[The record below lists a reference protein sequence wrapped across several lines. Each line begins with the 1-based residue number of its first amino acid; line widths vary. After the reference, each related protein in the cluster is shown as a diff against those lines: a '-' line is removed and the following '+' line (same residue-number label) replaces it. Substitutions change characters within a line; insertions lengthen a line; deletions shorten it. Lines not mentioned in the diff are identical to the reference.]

1 MLGKENTKEQVIDN
15 QSRLIR
21 MQKEDTLLSSSQ
33 QILKLPEGF
42 TIGKAIGGGD
52 CFFDAVA
59 QGLRQLRPGMEF
71 TVKSLRQVCKKLT
84 LNDQQL
90 RKQVIQDARKL
101 EGYGVILPQPGIND
115 DELWSAY
122 LDSIEYTVED
132 IEKMKSTNLPLHQA
146 LTGSK
151 YGSTLQAPI
160 WGRVEIEGRLI
171 CKKYNVK
178 LHVIESNPWYT
189 NDNQQEPFLHQLI
202 DDSGLRNI
210 GGYDKVDYNDG
221 SILHIINGGYSHFEP
236 ILRKEVQQPLPYSDL
251 TQVQSMLKELSLEQ
265 IYEELINTIE
275 DCSLLEME
283 KLEKLKVF
291 FRAHPRLDVN
301 CQVNQRGDTL
311 LHIAVCNDELEIIR
325 FLLRKRAN
333 ANILNMEGKTSIDI
347 ARSNNRKGI
356 AKILQPLVSYKRID
370 VPGDGSCLF
379 WSVALAY
386 LTPVK
391 FDNNK
396 FCKRFYQ
403 LFGDGHDVQTIQRLI
418 QGDVHICQNDMLRW
432 LVEKIFRERVVEKM
446 RSFQEELKDE
456 ISMIDFFESKN
467 EGYITNGSF
476 KEKFLSDFGS
486 EIEVKQQYGIES
498 SKLQP
503 SHFNSN
509 AVDDICIELEKIHNP
524 KKVRKFQFEAYLE
537 CMRSPKAWGGTYE
550 IKAMSQLLETAIT
563 VCKENSS
570 ETYGKQRECHNNEIR
585 LFYKNRNH
593 CQFYQTEYS
602 DLVKFVQSFVQSFE
616 MKLIIYSTFGE
627 MIRRKKEVLP
637 QEVINKDF
645 VRSIFGF
652 SVCRGVRTIGGERA
666 YRSRSFSCLSDLIEM
681 FDSCKL
687 IFRKVLVDAGCDIF
701 QSFEAQLE
709 KIGFDQVSS
718 VVEDI
723 VDKIIQYYIQ
733 KEYDRSVDGA
743 SIVEALVLDKYS
755 QKIHGKVAQY
765 GKRSYNIIDL
775 YENIGIVTGKEDSLI
790 YYEKR
795 DKSSQYGYRR
805 LFICEKLR
813 KVYDAVKTTSTEF
826 EDYVYTLDQQ
836 SFVNT
841 VEEVFSIVNE
851 EIQIPSRGKWNNL
864 VEQVRSH
871 IEKEAESLF
880 KEIKFLHRKRKT
892 SLLCRQESLITAEKR
907 KPISAR
913 DTAASIKRLKKS
925 EKNLEYMSLVKDSLV
940 KLQDLAYYSKLEKIF
955 KNHTEEIFQEYKKSF
970 ELHYNDTKKT
980 DGFQLSIKG
989 INQSFFSIKRFKSK
1003 LKKQKLKD
1011 VCPAVDD
1018 FTGRQEQVKRICQEL
1033 QKEKGAV
1040 VVITGKY
1047 GMGKTQLARK
1057 CAEESRESY
1066 SHIYEIE
1073 DSNMLPIERRF
1084 SSLTKRKLGIYME
1097 EKKSLIGS
1105 KKCLIICHNAKRE
1118 DIEEVLEVEDRV
1130 GFDFLFTFPDQPCKG
1145 VVEVALDAFEED
1157 QAVQL
1162 TKRILGI
1169 VDKSQDE
1176 QIKVFVKRLEGFP
1189 LAIKLAAAYIRNSK
1203 LSNSKEAFGI
1213 HEYLI
1218 KYEDLDQVIPKNNKQ
1233 DKYDRV
1239 LLVTTGISMEVMEK
1253 KNGGVPFRCL
1263 KVMAHLGN
1271 SYIDPDMFL
1280 VLVELESTFKLM
1292 ENYSLLD
1299 IEMIGR
1305 KKMYVI
1311 HESIKEAIRSQIA
1324 EDQKEDILLTAVE
1337 IFEDE
1342 FSNLLEKTDTLHLIA
1357 LVDYLGNYNTFK
1369 EEEPFV
1375 IRSIT
1380 RLHLEGEYKEVVR
1393 LSTRILPIIESSTEN
1408 SLKIRYLRALA
1419 LVALED
1425 CSGLKELFELRK
1437 SSYRG
1442 YFEQM
1447 LLDHFIVIT
1456 YTIEEKYDCAL
1467 DYLRSCASLLSV
1479 SDNLSSRLATL
1490 SIDLARVFV
1499 MKEEYLCAFTVL
1511 YYVEHFKVE
1520 FNSTGKDNFYQD
1532 FFKNHDLLYFSYL
1545 KYTRTLGKLYSI
1557 QDEKYFYL
1565 TTTSPHINLHK
1576 LNSSILQEC
1585 LFDILK
1591 YQKQSPFILR
1601 SPFIEKMISIK
1612 DKRNLLDEVLTE
1624 FNNLISSG
1632 ELYES
1637 NHIGFYKNLIQLS
1650 VGYAY
1655 LGKKGASQELKN
1667 MQELQERRIGL
1678 NHLGTTQKMST
1689 ESERKKCLEKE
1700 IEKKSFLPQSKVI
1713 DFAVGNTL
1721 YEDSVNLYCRNSISF
1736 LHYVVTASS
1745 DIIEYLTDKW
1755 ANMNLKFSSLL
1766 NIIPSLLE
1774 RGACINLQDKRGR
1787 GVLHYAV
1794 IAGHLNIVKYF
1805 VEKGA
1810 NVNLQDRNGVSPLQ
1824 YAVIAGRLD
1833 IIEYLL
1839 EQGATMNLEYKD
1851 LLRYCIAIHDQ
1862 NVKAQS
1868 IMSSGPCSS
1877 DLKVQSHRKQQK
1889 TTIHLGKSK
1898 KRRLENTSAISKENT
1913 PNIQLLQDN
1922 VSDTSMQFEDLDHRM
1937 QGDIC
1942 NKLEEKVNSQLE
1954 NSDSQQL
1961 VDNRYWCMQ

>member
-1 MLGKENTKEQVIDN
+1 
-15 QSRLIR
+15 
-21 MQKEDTLLSSSQ
+21 
-33 QILKLPEGF
+33 
-42 TIGKAIGGGD
+42 
-52 CFFDAVA
+52 
-59 QGLRQLRPGMEF
+59 
-71 TVKSLRQVCKKLT
+71 
-84 LNDQQL
+84 
-90 RKQVIQDARKL
+90 
-101 EGYGVILPQPGIND
+101 
-115 DELWSAY
+115 
-122 LDSIEYTVED
+122 
-132 IEKMKSTNLPLHQA
+132 
-146 LTGSK
+146 
-151 YGSTLQAPI
+151 
-160 WGRVEIEGRLI
+160 
-171 CKKYNVK
+171 
-178 LHVIESNPWYT
+178 
-189 NDNQQEPFLHQLI
+189 
-202 DDSGLRNI
+202 
-210 GGYDKVDYNDG
+210 
-221 SILHIINGGYSHFEP
+221 
-236 ILRKEVQQPLPYSDL
+236 
-251 TQVQSMLKELSLEQ
+251 
-265 IYEELINTIE
+265 
-275 DCSLLEME
+275 
-283 KLEKLKVF
+283 
-291 FRAHPRLDVN
+291 
-301 CQVNQRGDTL
+301 
-311 LHIAVCNDELEIIR
+311 
-325 FLLRKRAN
+325 
-333 ANILNMEGKTSIDI
+333 
-347 ARSNNRKGI
+347 
-356 AKILQPLVSYKRID
+356 
-370 VPGDGSCLF
+370 
-379 WSVALAY
+379 
-386 LTPVK
+386 
-391 FDNNK
+391 
-396 FCKRFYQ
+396 
-403 LFGDGHDVQTIQRLI
+403 
-418 QGDVHICQNDMLRW
+418 
-432 LVEKIFRERVVEKM
+432 
-446 RSFQEELKDE
+446 
-456 ISMIDFFESKN
+456 
-467 EGYITNGSF
+467 
-476 KEKFLSDFGS
+476 
-486 EIEVKQQYGIES
+486 
-498 SKLQP
+498 
-503 SHFNSN
+503 
-509 AVDDICIELEKIHNP
+509 
-524 KKVRKFQFEAYLE
+524 
-537 CMRSPKAWGGTYE
+537 
-550 IKAMSQLLETAIT
+550 MSQLLETAIT

-755 QKIHGKVAQY
+755 QKIHGKVVQY

-813 KVYDAVKTTSTEF
+813 KVYDEVKTTSTEF

-851 EIQIPSRGKWNNL
+851 EIQIPSRERWNNL
-864 VEQVRSH
+864 VRQVRSH

-880 KEIKFLHRKRKT
+880 KGSMLLYRKRRT
-892 SLLCRQESLITAEKR
+892 SLLYRQESLIIPEKR
-907 KPISAR
+907 LSKER
-913 DTAASIKRLKKS
+913 DTKESIERLKKA
-925 EKNLEYMSLVKDSLV
+925 EKNLEYVSLVKDSIV
-940 KLQDLAYYSKLEKIF
+940 KLQDLSYCSKLEQIF
-955 KNHTEEIFQEYKKSF
+955 KSRTEEISQEYKKF
-970 ELHYNDTKKT
+970 FKLQYNDTKETKE
-980 DGFQLSIKG
+980 FQLSIKG
-989 INQSFFSIKRFKSK
+989 VNQSFFSIKRFKSK
-1003 LKKQKLKD
+1003 LKKQKLKN
-1011 VCPAVDD
+1011 VCPTVDD
-1018 FTGRQEQVKRICQEL
+1018 FTGRQEQVKKICQEL

-1040 VVITGKY
+1040 VVITGKH

-1066 SHIYEIE
+1066 SHIYETE
-1073 DSNMLPIERRF
+1073 DSNMLPIEKRF

-1097 EKKSLIGS
+1097 ETKSLIGS

-1169 VDKSQDE
+1169 VDKSQDK
-1176 QIKVFVKRLEGFP
+1176 QIKLFVKKLEGFP

-1263 KVMAHLGN
+1263 KVMANLGN

-1280 VLVELESTFKLM
+1280 VLVELDSTFKLM

-1342 FSNLLEKTDTLHLIA
+1342 FSNLLEKNDTLHLIA

-1380 RLHLEGEYKEVVR
+1380 RLHLEGEYKEVVG
-1393 LSTRILPIIESSTEN
+1393 LSARVLPIIASSTEN
-1408 SLKIRYLRALA
+1408 SLKIRYLCTLA
-1419 LVALED
+1419 LVALGD

-1456 YTIEEKYDCAL
+1456 YTMEEKYDCAL
-1467 DYLRSCASLLSV
+1467 DYLRNCAPLLSI
-1479 SDNLSSRLATL
+1479 SDSLSSRLAIL

-1499 MKEEYLCAFTVL
+1499 MKGEYLFAFTVL

-1520 FNSTGKDNFYQD
+1520 FNSTEKDDFYQD
-1532 FFKNHDLLYFSYL
+1532 FFKNHDLLYFSCL
-1545 KYTRTLGKLYSI
+1545 KYTRALGKLYSI

-1576 LNSSILQEC
+1576 LNSSVLQEC
-1585 LFDILK
+1585 LLDILK
-1591 YQKQSPFILR
+1591 YQKQSPFIRR
-1601 SPFIEKMISIK
+1601 SPFIEKMISIE
-1612 DKRNLLDEVLTE
+1612 DKKNLLDEVLTE
-1624 FNNLISSG
+1624 FNDLISSG

-1650 VGYAY
+1650 VGYNY
-1655 LGKKGASQELKN
+1655 LGKKGASQKLQN
-1667 MQELQERRIGL
+1667 MQELQEKRIGL
-1678 NHLGTTQKMST
+1678 NYLGTTQEMSI
-1689 ESERKKCLEKE
+1689 ESERKKYLEKE
-1700 IEKKSFLPQSKVI
+1700 IEKKSFFPQSEVV
-1713 DFAVGNTL
+1713 DFAVGNTFNVIL
-1721 YEDSVNLYCRNSISF
+1721 NILRYEDIVNLHGRNSINL
-1736 LHYVVTASS
+1736 LHYTGVTASS

-1755 ANMNLKFSSLL
+1755 ANVNLKFSGLL
-1766 NIIPSLLE
+1766 NIVPSLLE
-1774 RGACINLQDKRGR
+1774 QEDCINLQDSRGR
-1787 GVLHYAV
+1787 GFLHYAV

-1810 NVNLQDRNGVSPLQ
+1810 NVNLQDRNGISPLH
-1824 YAVIAGRLD
+1824 YAFIASRLD

-1839 EQGATMNLEYKD
+1839 ERGATMNLECKD
-1851 LLRYCIAIHDQ
+1851 LLLYCIAIHGQ
-1862 NVKAQS
+1862 KAQS

-1877 DLKVQSHRKQQK
+1877 DLKVQSHKKRQK
-1889 TTIHLGKSK
+1889 TTIHLDKSK
-1898 KRRLENTSAISKENT
+1898 KRRLENTSATSQENT
-1913 PNIQLLQDN
+1913 PNIQLLQGN
-1922 VSDTSMQFEDLDHRM
+1922 ISDISMQFEDLDHRM